1 MIRAKRFLVL
11 AMMLGFAIVPLW
23 TVNVTA
29 QSDRARH
36 VSMNLK
42 CLCKGCDMSAGGCSH
57 PGGAF
62 TGPCETA
69 KGMMHEV
76 DQHIAKGETDEQ
88 IIQAFVNQYGTIV
101 YIEPPKSGFGLVAW
115 LMPVFYLALGLGLV
129 VFFMRKWRRPAVAGH
144 GASGS
149 QAYTEGGVP
158 FADAQGKKP
167 PLHNSEALQRA
178 RAQADRETED

>member
-1 MIRAKRFLVL
+1 MTFFGGNDCGGREMIRAKRFLVL
-11 AMMLGFAIVPLW
+11 AMVLGLAILPLW
-23 TVNVTA
+23 TSSVLA

-62 TGPCETA
+62 TGPCDTA
-69 KGMMHEV
+69 KGIMKEV

-115 LMPVFYLALGLGLV
+115 LMPIVYLALGLGLV
-129 VFFMRKWRRPAVAGH
+129 VFFMRKWRRPAVATAY
-144 GASGS
+144 GAGTPKIS
-149 QAYTEGGVP
+149 Q
-158 FADAQGKKP
+158 DAMD
-167 PLHNSEALQRA
+167 RA
-178 RAQADRETED
+178 RAQANRETED

>member
-11 AMMLGFAIVPLW
+11 AMLLSFAIVPLW

-29 QSDRARH
+29 ETDRARR

-62 TGPCETA
+62 TGPCDTA
-69 KGMMHEV
+69 KGMMKEV
-76 DQHIAKGETDEQ
+76 DEHIVKGETDEQ

-115 LMPVFYLALGLGLV
+115 LMPVVYLALGLGLV
-129 VFFMRKWRRPAVAGH
+129 VFFMRKWR
-144 GASGS
+144 
-149 QAYTEGGVP
+149 
-158 FADAQGKKP
+158 KP
-167 PLHNSEALQRA
+167 PMATAHVSGAPKVSSDVMDRA
-178 RAQADRETED
+178 RAQANRETED